1 MVMDKETLIIEM
13 SNFLNSISRRYPIKL
28 AYLFGSMARGDN
40 NNMSDID
47 VAILLEHKYEAMEE
61 AFIIGEIIDL
71 AQAKF
76 NKKVDI
82 VPMEKASVLFKYLIV
97 KDGIVLI
104 DCYERGSIESLII
117 REYFD
122 FKYYSDIYDEA
133 LLSRYKERKGGK

>member
-13 SNFLNSISRRYPIKL
+13 SIFLNSISRRYPIKL

-40 NNMSDID
+40 NMSDID
-47 VAILLEHKYEAMEE
+47 VAIIFKHKYEAMEE

-82 VPMEKASVLFKYLIV
+82 VPIEKASVLFKYLIV

-133 LLSRYKERKGGK
+133 LLSRHKEQKGGK